1 LASADKDK
9 LAADLSAYLDG
20 ELSHER
26 ARAVEQFLAESEE
39 ARQTLSEL
47 RAISE
52 GLAGL
57 PRMRAPE
64 GLAEIVR
71 PNTERRALSQTGLRT
86 GQPRVLKLFARIS
99 ASAALI
105 AACVLAGWT
114 VFEHVS
120 TPTPTGAK
128 SDAVARQALA
138 ETDAAGPDIV
148 ARGPAPESGAHIEGS
163 ELRGVET
170 LGEAPAIA
178 MAEKSE
184 TLGFKARTERA
195 LPPAAP
201 ADQPA
206 FPRAE
211 VLTTK
216 DKIAAGDAEPART
229 EERFL
234 ASAAPAVMDTQP
246 AVNVVIAPRNA
257 EEYGAA
263 LRTVAAW
270 QRTPVT
276 AGRRAAVHFASEVAK
291 TGKRAAPATAAET
304 REYEVVAPRQQDF
317 IVAVTPSDFNALLVS
332 LDQQA
337 PGQVQ
342 AAVNFNARDISQVQ
356 RLVIP
361 TGLADTS
368 DERMFAEQESTVSEP
383 AAGAA
388 RAGGRGGESAAAGGI
403 VAEPSGERGRPHGR
417 VLRGTAQ
424 PIVETP
430 AETEETRRGREA
442 ATPARPGDLDAQASR
457 QLKALGYVDES
468 RDAAKG
474 EKQPPADEKKGLAD
488 VDEAQEASTEAPRDK
503 EQFGALADRV
513 EKLDTAAHGAV
524 REGMPEAREP
534 RPAPNVIRQLGN
546 LASQLRTQLGRTYE
560 TMLGIA
566 LRAEVPQGPPL
577 PEPAPVTLRVT
588 LLPPPPAATQPG
600 SPAPLP
606 ETP

>member
-1 LASADKDK
+1 MASADKDK

-71 PNTERRALSQTGLRT
+71 RNAESRALSQEGLRT

-120 TPTPTGAK
+120 TPAPTGAK
-128 SDAVARQALA
+128 SDAVARYTLE
-138 ETDAAGPDIV
+138 ETDAAGVDAV
-148 ARGPAPESGAHIEGS
+148 ARGHPPEHGAQAEGG
-163 ELRGVET
+163 ELRAVGP

-184 TLGFKARTERA
+184 TLEFKARTERA

-201 ADQPA
+201 ADEPVVA
-206 FPRAE
+206 RAD
-211 VLTTK
+211 VFTAK
-216 DKIAAGDAEPART
+216 DKIAAGEPEPGRT
-229 EERFL
+229 EERLL
-234 ASAAPAVMDTQP
+234 ASAAPAVMDTPP

-270 QRTPVT
+270 QRTPPT
-276 AGRRAAVHFASEVAK
+276 AERRAAGYVASEVAK
-291 TGKRAAPATAAET
+291 TGKRAPPAAAVET
-304 REYEVVAPRQQDF
+304 REYGVVAPRQQDF
-317 IVAVTPSDFNALLVS
+317 IVEVTPSDFNALLVS

-361 TGLADTS
+361 TGVAVTS
-368 DERMFAEQESTVSEP
+368 DERMFAEQELTVSEP

-388 RAGGRGGESAAAGGI
+388 RAGGRGGESAAAGGV
-403 VAEPSGERGRPHGR
+403 VAQPSGGRDGPHGR

-430 AETEETRRGREA
+430 VETEETRRGRGA
-442 ATPARPGDLDAQASR
+442 ATPARPGDLDADASR
-457 QLKALGYVDES
+457 RLKALGYVGKSE
-468 RDAAKG
+468 DAAKG
-474 EKQPPADEKKGLAD
+474 EKQPSADEKKGLTD
-488 VDEAQEASTEAPRDK
+488 VDEAQEASTETPRDK
-503 EQFGALADRV
+503 ELLGVLADRV
-513 EKLDTAAHGAV
+513 GKLDTADQGAV
-524 REGMPEAREP
+524 HEGMPEARGP
-534 RPAPNVIRQLGN
+534 QPPPHLIRQFGN
-546 LASQLRTQLGRTYE
+546 LASQLRIQLGRTYE

-588 LLPPPPAATQPG
+588 LLPPPPAATQPD
-600 SPAPLP
+600 SPAPPP